1 MLRSQKEFSCEEEC
15 VSREEAFIKNT
26 KDVILHI
33 VTERLEKPPMF
44 IVRELMVHFVL

>member
-1 MLRSQKEFSCEEEC
+1 MLRSQEQFSCGEEW